1 MIRTS
6 RCPAT
11 DTLYPSSHL
20 PIFPRPLSRHT
31 HTYTHT
37 HTPTNFA
44 GAWNNSPWLSPQ
56 ILGRLGVL
64 KAMVS
69 AFGLT
74 AEGGGGGL
82 TAESVMQFL
91 ADANAHGT

>member
-1 MIRTS
+1 
-6 RCPAT
+6 
-11 DTLYPSSHL
+11 
-20 PIFPRPLSRHT
+20 
-31 HTYTHT
+31 
-37 HTPTNFA
+37 
-44 GAWNNSPWLSPQ
+44 
-56 ILGRLGVL
+56 
-64 KAMVS
+64 MVS